1 MLLRFWTL
9 HETKKG
15 FFGNSEKSFSLRGA
29 GERTR
34 TAGLLITNQLLCHL
48 SYAGLT
54 WPIFKWFIMQNQEKY
69 LLQALIAQIPNRSSG
84 IDCSGLSGSER
95 AYLAATL
102 HSQLQQPMIVVVPT
116 PKAAELFLEDLNFF
130 SDKSNGQAHY
140 FPPYNMLP
148 FKHLSY
154 HNETAASRIRTLYGL
169 MVSETPPLV
178 VTTIDALL
186 QKIIPKTEI
195 SDYAEL
201 LIEGED
207 IDRDRLVEKLV
218 WGGYGRT
225 LIVEEPGEF
234 CVSGGIVDVFSPLY
248 HEPLRIEFFGET
260 DDSLRCFSPET
271 QQTVKMIEDA
281 VIL

>member
-1 MLLRFWTL
+1 MV
-9 HETKKG
+9 
-15 FFGNSEKSFSLRGA
+15 
-29 GERTR
+29 
-34 TAGLLITNQLLCHL
+34 
-48 SYAGLT
+48 
-54 WPIFKWFIMQNQEKY
+54 
-69 LLQALIAQIPNRSSG
+69 QALIDQIPNRSSG

-95 AYLAATL
+95 AYLVATL

-130 SDKSNGQAHY
+130 SDNSNESAHY

-154 HNETAASRIRTLYGL
+154 HKETAASRIRALYGL

-207 IDRDRLVEKLV
+207 VDRDRLVEK
-218 WGGYGRT
+218 
-225 LIVEEPGEF
+225 
-234 CVSGGIVDVFSPLY
+234 
-248 HEPLRIEFFGET
+248 
-260 DDSLRCFSPET
+260 
-271 QQTVKMIEDA
+271 
-281 VIL
+281 